1 MNTNIIIKKIWEDD
15 FSAEFNIKFESKINY
30 ENFAVSGNFYLS
42 DGNVFEQL
50 SKALSDGF
58 GVVAFKG
65 LDGSFCELKIS
76 QNYKGLKNIN
86 YHLFTKDQNNS
97 TENSLDVSINT
108 GYIVESAV
116 VDRITSRL
124 KGFYNELQGCEI
136 SLICLEEC

>member
-1 MNTNIIIKKIWEDD
+1 MSTNIIIKKVWEDD
-15 FSAEFNIKFESKINY
+15 FCAEFNIKFESKMNC

-42 DGNVFEQL
+42 DGKIFEQL
-50 SKALSDGF
+50 AKALSDGF

-65 LDGSFCELKIS
+65 LDGNFCELKIS
-76 QNYKGLKNIN
+76 QNYNGLKNIN
-86 YHLFTKDQNNS
+86 YHLFIKEQNNN
-97 TENSLDVSINT
+97 TENNLDISINT